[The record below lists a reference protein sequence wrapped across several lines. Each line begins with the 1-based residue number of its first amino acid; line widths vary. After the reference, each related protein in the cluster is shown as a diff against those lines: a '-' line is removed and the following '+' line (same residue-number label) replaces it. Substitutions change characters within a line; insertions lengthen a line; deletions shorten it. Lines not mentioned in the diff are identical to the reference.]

1 MPRTGKCLYRR
12 KDGRWEGR
20 YIKSYSQ
27 TGKAVYGSVY
37 ARTCKEAKEKLEQ
50 ARLSN
55 PNLTIEAP
63 KEDGADSSQ
72 VFQDV
77 AAKWLDSI
85 QLTVKESTSVK
96 YLNLL
101 ETYINPILGVLP
113 VESMTVDDIDAH
125 CTKLLTEGGVD
136 KKGLSPKTVMSVLS
150 VIRTVLEYANQNGLA
165 VNCDTKGI
173 KVKQNNKEMR
183 VLTQNEQEKLCSYI
197 CQNVTSTNLGILICL
212 YTGLRLGEICAL
224 RWEDISLPEQ
234 TIHVH
239 QTMQRIQDKTA
250 TGQKTKVIIT
260 TPKSSCSIRTIPIP
274 NDLADLIRSHGVQK
288 SGYFLTDSET
298 SYLEPRTMENRFK
311 RVLDV
316 IEADPIN
323 FHALRHTFATKC
335 VELGFDV
342 KTLSVILGHA
352 SVNIT
357 MNRYVHPTMKMKKE
371 NMGRISIP
379 ILVK

>member
-1 MPRTGKCLYRR
+1 MIVLL
-12 KDGRWEGR
+12 
-20 YIKSYSQ
+20 S
-27 TGKAVYGSVY
+27 
-37 ARTCKEAKEKLEQ
+37 TCHYTRLANPSLILE
-50 ARLSN
+50 S
-55 PNLTIEAP
+55 P

-173 KVKQNNKEMR
+173 KVKQNNQEMR

-224 RWEDISLPEQ
+224 RWEDISLSEQ

-239 QTMQRIQDKTA
+239 QTMQRIQAKNT
-250 TGQKTKVIIT
+250 TGRKTKVIIT